1 LTVLEFCKKFN
12 VPHQCVYDK
21 IRRRPEVFEPYLVRD
36 DKGNISDISPEIY
49 DRLLP
54 KDRIIEKLKSE
65 LAEVKNFANEENGTL
80 AFNAK
85 DVTLSVQSDDLS
97 EEQTALNN
105 NAVTVNDKNEEK

>member
-1 LTVLEFCKKFN
+1 MTVLEFCKKYD

-21 IRRRPEVFEPYLVRD
+21 IRRRPEVFEPYLMRD

-65 LAEVKNFANEENGTL
+65 LAEVKYSANAEN
-80 AFNAK
+80 
-85 DVTLSVQSDDLS
+85 D
-97 EEQTALNN
+97 
-105 NAVTVNDKNEEK
+105 NAVTAQSQNGTPEKIGELENDE

>member
-1 LTVLEFCKKFN
+1 MTVLEFCKKFN

-21 IRRRPEVFEPYLVRD
+21 IRRRSDVYEPYLVRD
-36 DKGNISDISPEIY
+36 DKGNICNISPEVY

-65 LAEVKNFANEENGTL
+65 LAEVKYSANTENGTV
-80 AFNAK
+80 AFNVK

-97 EEQTALNN
+97 EERTALKD